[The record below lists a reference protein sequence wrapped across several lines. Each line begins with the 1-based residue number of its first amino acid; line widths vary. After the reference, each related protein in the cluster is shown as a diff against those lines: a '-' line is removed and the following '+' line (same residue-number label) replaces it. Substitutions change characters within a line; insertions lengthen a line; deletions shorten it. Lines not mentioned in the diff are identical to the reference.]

1 MVGVEQERLV
11 NLRDGVVVNEK
22 NAPLIQTGAW
32 VWLGLVMRRV
42 DVDLG
47 SSVRSGECDSP
58 IASYRAVESVRI
70 VVVVVPNHR
79 AREGSRRQ
87 TPPRSFAT
95 TRLRT
100 LCLFQA
106 SVVDGSR

>member
-1 MVGVEQERLV
+1 VVGVEQERLV

-58 IASYRAVESVRI
+58 VASCRAVESVRI
-70 VVVVVPNHR
+70 VVVVVPNHH
-79 AREGSRRQ
+79 AREGSRHQ
-87 TPPRSFAT
+87 NPPRSSAT
-95 TRLRT
+95 TKLVT
-100 LCLFQA
+100 LSPFRA
-106 SVVDGSR
+106 SAVDGSR